1 MTQQNKEQRSTFV
14 GTMVAFGDGELVH
27 RVTLGVKQTRMIN
40 MQLQSLDGDLVRF
53 ATFDRQTPE
62 DSESIGETM
71 LRTNREGTVW
81 SVDYTTYTSND
92 GNEYYTI
99 RKASAVNSKPA
110 SQHNTVQGP
119 PVAQATPPPATPVD
133 WTELLDPV
141 GKSIIRQVAF
151 KGAIQKAEDPK
162 DVYRL
167 TDAYERILLGKPL
180 QDELDIEETEEDLFI
195 EVAE

>member
-14 GTMVAFGDGELVH
+14 GTMVAFGDVELVH
-27 RVTLGVKQTRMIN
+27 RVTLGAKQTRMIN

-53 ATFDRQTPE
+53 ASFDRQTPE

-119 PVAQATPPPATPVD
+119 PVAQATPPPATPVLGARD
-133 WTELLDPV
+133 L
-141 GKSIIRQVAF
+141 SIIRQVAF
-151 KGAIQKAEDPK
+151 KGAIEKAEDPK
-162 DVYRL
+162 EVYRL

-180 QDELDIEETEEDLFI
+180 EDELDIEETDEDLFI
-195 EVAE
+195 NVSV

>member
-27 RVTLGVKQTRMIN
+27 RVTLGAKQTRMIN

-62 DSESIGETM
+62 DSESVGETM

-92 GNEYYTI
+92 GTEYYTI

-119 PVAQATPPPATPVD
+119 PVAQATPPPATPVLGSRD
-133 WTELLDPV
+133 L
-141 GKSIIRQVAF
+141 SIIRQVAF
-151 KGAIQKAEDPK
+151 KGAIEKAEDPK

-180 QDELDIEETEEDLFI
+180 QDELDIEETDEDLFI
-195 EVAE
+195 NVSV